1 MATGDHDYGDAV
13 LDGDL
18 LVIMMVKVR
27 FEVPQTCVAILGS
40 EQYIEEFLD
49 GVVKSVNET
58 EPGTMLYEYYLSED
72 KKKVSLIEI
81 YKTDA
86 DAVIHMKN
94 FLAAPHS
101 GPFLETFEIESFKV
115 MGNSSNELKEILND
129 FTRDHRKLIRG
140 FKRK

>member
-1 MATGDHDYGDAV
+1 MKKLIFLVV
-13 LDGDL
+13 LFPFFAFSMHHKSNQIIFYLDL
-18 LVIMMVKVR
+18 NVINNSVNIK
-27 FEVPQTCVAILGS
+27 
-40 EQYIEEFLD
+40 EFLD

>member
-1 MATGDHDYGDAV
+1 MKKILLLFV
-13 LDGDL
+13 LFPVFAFSMHHKSDQIIFYLDL
-18 LVIMMVKVR
+18 NVTNNSVNLK
-27 FEVPQTCVAILGS
+27 
-40 EQYIEEFLD
+40 EFLD

>member
-1 MATGDHDYGDAV
+1 MKK
-13 LDGDL
+13 LIL
-18 LVIMMVKVR
+18 LVVLFPVFAFSMHHKSDQIIFYLDLNVINNSVNIK
-27 FEVPQTCVAILGS
+27 
-40 EQYIEEFLD
+40 EFLD

>member
-1 MATGDHDYGDAV
+1 MKKLILLFV
-13 LDGDL
+13 LFPVFAFSMHHKSDQIIFYLDL
-18 LVIMMVKVR
+18 KVKNNSVN
-27 FEVPQTCVAILGS
+27 V
-40 EQYIEEFLD
+40 EEFLD
-49 GVVKSVNET
+49 GVVKSVNES
-58 EPGTMLYEYYLSED
+58 EPGTILYEYYLSED

>member
-1 MATGDHDYGDAV
+1 MKKLILLFV
-13 LDGDL
+13 LFPVFAFSMHHKSDQIIFYLDL
-18 LVIMMVKVR
+18 KVKNNSVN
-27 FEVPQTCVAILGS
+27 
-40 EQYIEEFLD
+40 IEEFLD

-86 DAVIHMKN
+86 DAITHMKN

>member
-1 MATGDHDYGDAV
+1 MKK
-13 LDGDL
+13 LIL
-18 LVIMMVKVR
+18 LVVLFPVFAFSMHHKSDPIIFYLDLKVKNNSVN
-27 FEVPQTCVAILGS
+27 
-40 EQYIEEFLD
+40 IEEFLD

-58 EPGTMLYEYYLSED
+58 EPETMLYEYYLSED

>member
-1 MATGDHDYGDAV
+1 MKK
-13 LDGDL
+13 LIL
-18 LVIMMVKVR
+18 LVVLFPVFAFSMHHKSDSIIFYLDLNVINNSVN
-27 FEVPQTCVAILGS
+27 V
-40 EQYIEEFLD
+40 EEFLN
-49 GVVKSVNET
+49 GVVESVNET
-58 EPGTMLYEYYLSED
+58 EPGTILYEYYLSED

>member
-1 MATGDHDYGDAV
+1 MKK
-13 LDGDL
+13 LIL
-18 LVIMMVKVR
+18 LVVLFPVFAFSMHHKSDQIIFYLDLNVTNNSVNLK
-27 FEVPQTCVAILGS
+27 
-40 EQYIEEFLD
+40 EFLD

-58 EPGTMLYEYYLSED
+58 EPRTMLYEYYLSED

>member
-1 MATGDHDYGDAV
+1 MKKLILLFV
-13 LDGDL
+13 LFPVFAFSMHHKSESIIFYLDL
-18 LVIMMVKVR
+18 NIKNNSVNV
-27 FEVPQTCVAILGS
+27 
-40 EQYIEEFLD
+40 EEFLD
-49 GVVKSVNET
+49 GVVKSVNES

>member
-1 MATGDHDYGDAV
+1 MKKLILLFV
-13 LDGDL
+13 LFPVFAFSMHHKSDQIIFYLDL
-18 LVIMMVKVR
+18 KVKNNSVN
-27 FEVPQTCVAILGS
+27 
-40 EQYIEEFLD
+40 IEEFLD

-101 GPFLETFEIESFKV
+101 GPFLETFEIESFTV

>member
-1 MATGDHDYGDAV
+1 MKKLILLFV
-13 LDGDL
+13 LFPVFAFSMHHKSDSIIFYLDL
-18 LVIMMVKVR
+18 NVTNNSVNV
-27 FEVPQTCVAILGS
+27 
-40 EQYIEEFLD
+40 EEFLD

>member
-1 MATGDHDYGDAV
+1 MKKLFCIILLIPTFAFSMHHKSDPIIFY
-13 LDGDL
+13 LDL
-18 LVIMMVKVR
+18 KVKNNSVN
-27 FEVPQTCVAILGS
+27 
-40 EQYIEEFLD
+40 IEEFLD

>member
-1 MATGDHDYGDAV
+1 MKK
-13 LDGDL
+13 LIL
-18 LVIMMVKVR
+18 LVVLFPVFAFSMHHKSDQIIFYLDLNVTNNSVNLK
-27 FEVPQTCVAILGS
+27 
-40 EQYIEEFLD
+40 EFLD

-58 EPGTMLYEYYLSED
+58 EQGTMLYEYYLSED

>member
-1 MATGDHDYGDAV
+1 MKK
-13 LDGDL
+13 LIL
-18 LVIMMVKVR
+18 LVVLFPVFAFSMHHKSDQIIFYLDLNVINNSVNLK
-27 FEVPQTCVAILGS
+27 
-40 EQYIEEFLD
+40 EFLD

>member
-1 MATGDHDYGDAV
+1 MKK
-13 LDGDL
+13 LIL
-18 LVIMMVKVR
+18 LVALFPVFAFSMHHK
-27 FEVPQTCVAILGS
+27 S
-40 EQYIEEFLD
+40 ESIIFYLDLNIKNNSVNVEEFLD
-49 GVVKSVNET
+49 GVVKSVNES
-58 EPGTMLYEYYLSED
+58 EPGTILYEYYLSED

>member
-1 MATGDHDYGDAV
+1 MKK
-13 LDGDL
+13 LIL
-18 LVIMMVKVR
+18 LVVLFPVFAFSMHHKSDQIIFYLDLNVTNNSVNLK
-27 FEVPQTCVAILGS
+27 
-40 EQYIEEFLD
+40 EFLD

>member
-1 MATGDHDYGDAV
+1 MKK
-13 LDGDL
+13 LIL
-18 LVIMMVKVR
+18 LVVLFPVFAFSMHHKSDQIIFYLDLKVKNNSVN
-27 FEVPQTCVAILGS
+27 
-40 EQYIEEFLD
+40 IEEFLD

>member
-1 MATGDHDYGDAV
+1 MKK
-13 LDGDL
+13 LIL
-18 LVIMMVKVR
+18 LVVLFPVFAFSMHHKSDQIIFYLDLNVINNSVNLK
-27 FEVPQTCVAILGS
+27 
-40 EQYIEEFLD
+40 EFLD

-58 EPGTMLYEYYLSED
+58 EQGTMLYEYYLSED

>member
-1 MATGDHDYGDAV
+1 MKK
-13 LDGDL
+13 LIL
-18 LVIMMVKVR
+18 LVVLFPVFAFSMHHKSDSIIFYLDLNVINNSVN
-27 FEVPQTCVAILGS
+27 V
-40 EQYIEEFLD
+40 EEFLN
-49 GVVKSVNET
+49 GVVESVNET
-58 EPGTMLYEYYLSED
+58 EPGTILYEYYLSED

-129 FTRDHRKLIRG
+129 FTSDHRKLIRG

>member
-1 MATGDHDYGDAV
+1 MKK
-13 LDGDL
+13 LIL
-18 LVIMMVKVR
+18 LVVLFPVFAFSMHHKSDSIIFYLDLNVTNNSVN
-27 FEVPQTCVAILGS
+27 V
-40 EQYIEEFLD
+40 EEFLD

-129 FTRDHRKLIRG
+129 FTKDHRKLIRG

>member
-1 MATGDHDYGDAV
+1 MKK
-13 LDGDL
+13 LIL
-18 LVIMMVKVR
+18 LVVLFPVFAFSMHHKSDSIIFYLDLNVINNSVNVK
-27 FEVPQTCVAILGS
+27 
-40 EQYIEEFLD
+40 EFLS

>member
-1 MATGDHDYGDAV
+1 MHHKSDQIIFY
-13 LDGDL
+13 LDL
-18 LVIMMVKVR
+18 KVKNNSVN
-27 FEVPQTCVAILGS
+27 
-40 EQYIEEFLD
+40 IEEFLD

>member
-1 MATGDHDYGDAV
+1 MKKLILLFV
-13 LDGDL
+13 LFPVFAFSMHHKYDSIIFYLDL
-18 LVIMMVKVR
+18 NIKNNSVNV
-27 FEVPQTCVAILGS
+27 
-40 EQYIEEFLD
+40 EEFLD
-49 GVVKSVNET
+49 GVVKSVNES

>member
-1 MATGDHDYGDAV
+1 MKKLILLFV
-13 LDGDL
+13 LFPVFAFSMHHKSESIIFYLDL
-18 LVIMMVKVR
+18 NIKNNSVNV
-27 FEVPQTCVAILGS
+27 
-40 EQYIEEFLD
+40 EEFLD
-49 GVVKSVNET
+49 GVVKSVNES

-115 MGNSSNELKEILND
+115 MGNSSN
-129 FTRDHRKLIRG
+129 
-140 FKRK
+140 

>member
-1 MATGDHDYGDAV
+1 MKKLILLFV
-13 LDGDL
+13 LFPVFAFSMHHKSDSIIFYLDL
-18 LVIMMVKVR
+18 NIKNNSVNV
-27 FEVPQTCVAILGS
+27 
-40 EQYIEEFLD
+40 EEFLD
-49 GVVKSVNET
+49 GVVKSVNES
-58 EPGTMLYEYYLSED
+58 EPGTILYEYYLSED

>member
-1 MATGDHDYGDAV
+1 MKKLILLFV
-13 LDGDL
+13 LFPVFAFSMHHKSDQIIFYLDL
-18 LVIMMVKVR
+18 NVTNNSVNLK
-27 FEVPQTCVAILGS
+27 
-40 EQYIEEFLD
+40 EFLD